1 MGYQECSPLL
11 VTELVHPQH
20 RAVYS
25 SIYNS
30 LWYVGSL
37 IGACVALG
45 MSSLQRST
53 PSAAGRVSHDL
64 QAQTTFNTAHG
75 HGVYRVF
82 CRVFPPSASLS
93 SFGKS
98 SRFSFHSE
106 VSDY

>member
-1 MGYQECSPLL
+1 MDYQECSPLL

-64 QAQTTFNTAHG
+64 QAQTTFNTVHG
-75 HGVYRVF
+75 HGVYHVS
-82 CRVFPPSASLS
+82 CKVFPLSVSLS
-93 SFGKS
+93 LFGKS
-98 SRFSFHSE
+98 SPFSAHIE
-106 VSDY
+106 ISDY

>member
-1 MGYQECSPLL
+1 MLTDIHEQECSPLL

-45 MSSLQRST
+45 KFLRPRISST
-53 PSAAGRVSHDL
+53 
-64 QAQTTFNTAHG
+64 NI
-75 HGVYRVF
+75 
-82 CRVFPPSASLS
+82 
-93 SFGKS
+93 
-98 SRFSFHSE
+98 
-106 VSDY
+106 